1 MSIYFCYRGDCD
13 NLAYQ
18 QAGRPPFV
26 AVDALGRE
34 WLCVET
40 ALTEMP
46 TEFLPGSAGEMMD
59 AQGAA
64 HRQGLSLE
72 GTSVSLY
79 DCPDDDSLRR
89 RLIQD
94 TYPPLAESQ
103 DRLRLAGWEWHESW
117 ETGKPHKLTITN
129 GRHTLTGEGET
140 VNEAYYRMAQKA
152 LGVAPGIEE
161 KPTMPLTVRT
171 DPVSLRTDEHGVVR
185 VGDSQVLLDIVIRG
199 FNNGADPEGITHG
212 YPTLDLADVYAVIAY
227 YLRHRKEVDEYLQTR
242 REEAERLRKEIEAKQ
257 PSRAE
262 LRAKLLARKT
272 QKELE
277 HASPGN

>member
-1 MSIYFCYRGDCD
+1 MPIYLCYRGDCD

-40 ALTEMP
+40 TLTEMP
-46 TEFLPGSAGEMMD
+46 TEFLPGSAAEMLE

-89 RLIQD
+89 RLIRD
-94 TYPPLAESQ
+94 TYPPHGESLA
-103 DRLRLAGWEWHESW
+103 RLMAAGWEVQESW
-117 ETGKPHKLTITN
+117 GTGEPHKLTISN
-129 GRHTLTGEGET
+129 GRHTLTAEGET
-140 VNEAYYRMAQKA
+140 ANEAYHRMAQKA
-152 LGVAPGIEE
+152 LGVAPGTQE
-161 KPTMPLTVRT
+161 KPTMPLTFRT
-171 DPVSLRTDEHGVVR
+171 DPVPLRTDEHGVIR
-185 VGDSQVLLDIVIRG
+185 VGNSQVLLDIVIRE
-199 FNNGADPEGITHG
+199 FNNGSDPEGIVHG
-212 YPTLDLADVYAVIAY
+212 YPTLDLADVYAVITY
-227 YLRHRKEVDEYLQTR
+227 YLRHPKEVDEYLQTR
-242 REEAERLRKEIEAKQ
+242 REEGERLRKEIEAKQ
-257 PSRAE
+257 PGRAE
-262 LRAKLLARKT
+262 LRAKLLARKA
-272 QKELE
+272 QKKLE